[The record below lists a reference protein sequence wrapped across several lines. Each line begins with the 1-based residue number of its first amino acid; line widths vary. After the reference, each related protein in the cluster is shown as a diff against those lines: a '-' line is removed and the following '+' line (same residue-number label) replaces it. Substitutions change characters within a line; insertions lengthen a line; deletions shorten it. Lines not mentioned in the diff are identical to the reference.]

1 MNAIGYAMGMINN
14 AIPKEVRNLTFLS
27 GIHHMTHIPVSAD
40 SRIRDIVINN
50 RVLEDINVIGGTHI
64 TVPLQGLAQETIETN
79 CIVVRIPKSRTQG
92 RSILTVHSV
101 AFGAQAISGYVSSP
115 LRQVSDVANANQQ
128 MLNGI
133 GSIPYI
139 SEAQV
144 TLLTENTVMIQGVN
158 MMSGMMY
165 LRCEIEN
172 DSNLNNIKR
181 RSYLAFGE
189 LCVLAVKSYIY
200 VNTIIPMDIGYI
212 EGGATLGKISEII
225 QGYEGSEEDYLEF
238 LKTKWSKV
246 SKLNDAET
254 VEQLVR
260 ISAGGLY

>member
-1 MNAIGYAMGMINN
+1 MNAIGYAMNMVNRS
-14 AIPKEVRNLTFLS
+14 IPQEIRNLTFLS
-27 GIHHMTHIPVSAD
+27 GVSHYTNIPATAD
-40 SRIRDIVINN
+40 SRIRELVINE

-64 TVPLQGLAQETIETN
+64 TVPLDGLAQEPVENNAMVI
-79 CIVVRIPKSRTQG
+79 RIPKSRTQG
-92 RSILTVHSV
+92 RSILTAHSV
-101 AFGAQAISGYVSSP
+101 AFGASAVSGFVSNP
-115 LRQVSDVANANQQ
+115 LRQVSEVANANQQ

-144 TLLTENTVMIQGVN
+144 TLLTENTVLIQGVN
-158 MMSGMMY
+158 MMSGMMF

-189 LCVLAVKSYIY
+189 LCVLAVKSHIY
-200 VNTIIPMDIGYI
+200 VNTVVPLDIGYI
-212 EGGATLGKISEII
+212 EGGATIGKISDII
-225 QGYEGSEEDYLEF
+225 DTYDSAEEDYLEF
-238 LKTKWSKV
+238 LKTRWSKV
-246 SKLNDAET
+246 SKLNDSET

>member
-1 MNAIGYAMGMINN
+1 MNAIGYAMNMVNRS
-14 AIPKEVRNLTFLS
+14 IPQEIRNLTFLS
-27 GIHHMTHIPVSAD
+27 GLNHYTNIPVTAD
-40 SRIRDIVINN
+40 SRIRDIVINE

-64 TVPLQGLAQETIETN
+64 TVQLDGLPQEPVENNAMVI
-79 CIVVRIPKSRTQG
+79 RIPKSRTQG

-101 AFGAQAISGYVSSP
+101 AFGASAVSGFVSNP
-115 LRQVSDVANANQQ
+115 LRQVSEVANANQQ

-144 TLLTENTVMIQGVN
+144 TLLTENTVLIQGVN
-158 MMSGMMY
+158 MMSGMMF

-189 LCVLAVKSYIY
+189 LCVLAVKSHIY
-200 VNTIIPMDIGYI
+200 VNTVVPLDIGYI
-212 EGGATLGKISEII
+212 EGGATIGKISDII
-225 QGYEGSEEDYLEF
+225 DGYESAEEEYLEF
-238 LKTKWSKV
+238 LKTRWSKV
-246 SKLNDAET
+246 SKLNDSET